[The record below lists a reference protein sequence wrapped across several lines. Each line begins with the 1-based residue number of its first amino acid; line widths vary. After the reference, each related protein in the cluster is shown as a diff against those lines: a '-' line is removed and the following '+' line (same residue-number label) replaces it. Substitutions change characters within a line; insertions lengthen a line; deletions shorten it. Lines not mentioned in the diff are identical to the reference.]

1 MKAQPKS
8 ISSTIFKLTLW
19 WTVILTT
26 LKLLEGLF
34 INSGYIFLYTLII
47 LVGYLGLFILLLF
60 SIIYGS
66 RHRDKVQR
74 PFLPFVFSIST
85 IVFIFLFPFNRLT
98 LEIDFRLKL
107 SEREKIVKMI
117 TDKTI
122 QYDLEKSSR
131 VEIPIM
137 YENLSAGSANV
148 IVENIDNTTCVF
160 FYTFRGITDNSAG
173 FVYVPD
179 EKIMTKFRV
188 GQFGAS
194 TIFYNPIEITK
205 IAEHWYFISNT

>member
-1 MKAQPKS
+1 
-8 ISSTIFKLTLW
+8 
-19 WTVILTT
+19 
-26 LKLLEGLF
+26 
-34 INSGYIFLYTLII
+34 
-47 LVGYLGLFILLLF
+47 
-60 SIIYGS
+60 
-66 RHRDKVQR
+66 
-74 PFLPFVFSIST
+74 
-85 IVFIFLFPFNRLT
+85 
-98 LEIDFRLKL
+98 
-107 SEREKIVKMI
+107 MI

-131 VEIPIM
+131 VEIPIA

-179 EKIMTKFRV
+179 EKIMTKFKV

-205 IAEHWYFISNT
+205 IADHWYFIANS